1 MFKNILVYLT
11 MKQTQFNNEVTR
23 FTLNTLQNFINIYI
37 YTILYKNHI
46 YASLNSAKPWL
57 MGPPSHTDK
66 RHSDGNQTAKTDT

>member
-46 YASLNSAKPWL
+46 HICEPQQCKALTYGSTIP
-57 MGPPSHTDK
+57 H
-66 RHSDGNQTAKTDT
+66 

>member
-46 YASLNSAKPWL
+46 YASLNSAKP
-57 MGPPSHTDK
+57 
-66 RHSDGNQTAKTDT
+66 